1 MILLGG
7 IAESVSTYCDR
18 CYHSVVCPYV
28 CMSSVTLVQ
37 TAKAVGQDKM
47 PFGRDTLVVQ
57 SNIVLDRCPG
67 RHTEGEI
74 WGL

>member
-1 MILLGG
+1 
-7 IAESVSTYCDR
+7 
-18 CYHSVVCPYV
+18 
-28 CMSSVTLVQ
+28 MSSVTLVQ